1 MDSKEKSS
9 GNVMVVCRARPLNNK
24 EIDRG
29 AKCCLDFHKDK
40 KNIAINMTSETSSA
54 FG

>member
-1 MDSKEKSS
+1 MESKDKVAAST

-24 EIDRG
+24 EVEKG

-40 KNIAINMTSETSSA
+40 KNIAINMTAESS
-54 FG
+54 